1 MRVRGHP
8 CGLGAVFTLIGAGI
22 WLAGVLSDRQGKRL
36 RQQGQVV
43 EATLQSVALNEFI
56 SANGRHPYVL
66 HCQWLNPQTQEL
78 HLFQSKSIWF
88 DPSDHIQSDKVKVFI
103 EVGNPHRHLVDLS
116 FLPKVAA

>member
-43 EATLQSVALNEFI
+43 EATLQSVALNESI
-56 SANGRHPYVL
+56 SVNGRHAYVL
-66 HCQWLNPQTQEL
+66 HCQWLNLKRKSFTFFKAKAFGSTPAIT
-78 HLFQSKSIWF
+78 SK
-88 DPSDHIQSDKVKVFI
+88 VT
-103 EVGNPHRHLVDLS
+103 R
-116 FLPKVAA
+116 